1 MAEEEHLSPFHTE
14 KIVQFQEVT
23 GTEDLG
29 EARSQ
34 LENHGWDLEAAV
46 QTHLALGDNRA
57 PTPPIPAQNGRND
70 HNGWQNLAGVGG
82 GGGGSGDGGGGG
94 ANRHDEDDTDT
105 EDGADSGERESS
117 SNSLLPAWPRGSI
130 FSWGYYLLTLPFRIT
145 LSSLSSLFLFVYRI
159 VYPYPR
165 RLTDPLGDVLQFIG
179 QYEAEYGQQSPAFFQ
194 GSYSQALSHA
204 KSELKFLLVYLH
216 CADHQDTPAFC
227 RTTLSDPALVE
238 YVNNTMVFWGCSV
251 TTAEGYRVS
260 QALRENAYPFLALIV
275 LRDNRMTVVGRL
287 EGPCTP
293 AKLTEQL
300 QLIVRDNEAYLVVA
314 RAERQERELT
324 AALRLQQDEDYQE
337 SLRADQEKER
347 KRQQE
352 REEIERKEME
362 EREREEEQRREKDN
376 IRRLKMESVDKIPQ
390 EPEEGADGTVHI
402 VVKLPHG
409 ARLERR
415 FLKTDSLEALYYYIF
430 CHPDSPDRF
439 QVTTNF
445 PRQVVPCEPSEA
457 NPSPPT
463 FEEFHL
469 PPRSM
474 LFVSDL
480 DA

>member
-1 MAEEEHLSPFHTE
+1 MADHTQHLTQEHTE

-23 GTEDLG
+23 GTEDLA

-34 LENHGWDLEAAV
+34 LENHSWDLEAAV
-46 QTHLALGDNRA
+46 QDHLALRESPP
-57 PTPPIPAQNGRND
+57 PTPRASPQEMVDR
-70 HNGWQNLAGVGG
+70 GG
-82 GGGGSGDGGGGG
+82 GGEGSGDVS
-94 ANRHDEDDTDT
+94 RDDSDEGMDSPQGFGNTDR
-105 EDGADSGERESS
+105 GSLFPARPRS
-117 SNSLLPAWPRGSI
+117 SLL
-130 FSWGYYLLTLPFRIT
+130 SWGYYLITLPFRLT
-145 LSSLSSLFLFVYRI
+145 LSSLSSLFFFVYRI

-165 RLTDPLGDVLQFIG
+165 RLTDPLGDVLRFIG
-179 QYEAEYGQQSPAFFQ
+179 EYENEYGQQHPAFFQ

-204 KSELKFLLVYLH
+204 KSELKFMLVYLH
-216 CADHQDTPAFC
+216 CADHQDTPVFC
-227 RTTLSDPALVE
+227 RTTLSDPNLVE

-275 LRDNRMTVVGRL
+275 LRDGRMTVIGRL
-287 EGPCTP
+287 EGPSSP
-293 AKLTEQL
+293 SQLTTQL
-300 QLIVRDNEAYLVVA
+300 QAFVRDNEAHLVVA

-347 KRQQE
+347 KKQQE
-352 REEIERKEME
+352 REQAERIELE
-362 EREREEEQRREKDN
+362 EREKEEDQQRQKDN
-376 IRRLKMESVDKIPQ
+376 IRRLKVEMVDNVPQ
-390 EPEEGADGTVHI
+390 EPEEGVDGVVHI
-402 VVKLPHG
+402 VVKLPQG
-409 ARLERR
+409 TRLERR
-415 FLKTDSLEALYYYIF
+415 FLKTESLSCLYYYIF

-445 PRQVVPCEPSEA
+445 PRQVVPCEPTTS
-457 NPSPPT
+457 NPLPPT
-463 FEEFHL
+463 FEEFRL

>member
-70 HNGWQNLAGVGG
+70 HN
-82 GGGGSGDGGGGG
+82 
-94 ANRHDEDDTDT
+94 DT
-105 EDGADSGERESS
+105 EDGADSGERESTS
-117 SNSLLPAWPRGSI
+117 GSLLPAWPRGSI

-179 QYEAEYGQQSPAFFQ
+179 QYEAEYGQQHPAFFQ

-293 AKLTEQL
+293 TKLTEQL

-337 SLRADQEKER
+337 SLQ
-347 KRQQE
+347 
-352 REEIERKEME
+352 
-362 EREREEEQRREKDN
+362 
-376 IRRLKMESVDKIPQ
+376 
-390 EPEEGADGTVHI
+390 EGAEGTVHI

-457 NPSPPT
+457 NPNPPT
-463 FEEFHL
+463 FEEFRL